1 MGLLV
6 LLTAPMVLALI
17 LVWNNPPQ
25 NARHRS
31 GDRDGAAPTPAR
43 RRGHRRPTH
52 A

>member
-6 LLTAPMVLALI
+6 LLTAPMLLALI

-31 GDRDGAAPTPAR
+31 SDREPAASPTR
-43 RRGHRRPTH
+43 HGHRRTTH